1 VRAIVIDPKVL
12 IFDDAQAVDT
22 CTEEEILAR
31 LKASCGSEPRSVFL
45 TGFPPYVMQITSS
58 YSTRG
63 AIVEEFT
70 HDALVR
76 LNGLYAELHRKQFL
90 EEELAAS

>member
-1 VRAIVIDPKVL
+1 
-12 IFDDAQAVDT
+12 
-22 CTEEEILAR
+22 
-31 LKASCGSEPRSVFL
+31 
-45 TGFPPYVMQITSS
+45 MQITSS

-63 AIVEEFT
+63 AIVEAFT